1 MNISPATSHAN
12 GFKKRS
18 AARKAR
24 NEARAMNDHDPWVI
38 GGKAFIRTLNGH
50 PVYLSEDRGETVQ
63 VKVDG
68 GYTEMTKAEWDILP
82 ASM

>member
-1 MNISPATSHAN
+1 MRCPYSHFLAHI
-12 GFKKRS
+12 
-18 AARKAR
+18 AYRKAR
-24 NEARAMNDHDPWVI
+24 NGARTMNDHDPWVI

>member
-1 MNISPATSHAN
+1 
-12 GFKKRS
+12 
-18 AARKAR
+18 
-24 NEARAMNDHDPWVI
+24 MNDHDPWVI

-50 PVYLSEDRGETVQ
+50 PVYLSEDRGEVVQ